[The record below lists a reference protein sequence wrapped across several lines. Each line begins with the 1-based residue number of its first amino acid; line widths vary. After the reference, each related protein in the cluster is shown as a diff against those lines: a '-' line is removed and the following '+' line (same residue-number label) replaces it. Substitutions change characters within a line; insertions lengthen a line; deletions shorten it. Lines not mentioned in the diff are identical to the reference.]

1 MRYKHGYNTP
11 LNKDGKIKML
21 ILSRALSESVIIDD
35 NIEVKIIGISRGQV
49 KLGFIAPQDVVI
61 HRREIQERIKNGEEA
76 HAVTMDRLTKNGE

>member
-21 ILSRALSESVIIDD
+21 ILSRALNESVIIDD
-35 NIEVKIIGISRGQV
+35 NIEVKIVGISRGQV
-49 KLGFIAPQDVVI
+49 KLGFIAPRDVVI

-76 HAVTMDRLTKNGE
+76 RAVTTSLTKNGE